1 MKTENDTPPAS
12 PVISTIETFPRFR
25 FENFNPRRKAR
36 RVEAARVEVAYSSDE
51 DDKESLWMSAR
62 DIRNNLKTFGE
73 NPELRKALAAYGL
86 SP

>member
-1 MKTENDTPPAS
+1 MKTEDNTPPAS
-12 PVISTIETFPRFR
+12 PVISNIETFPRFR
-25 FENFNPRRKAR
+25 FVEFNPRRKSR
-36 RVEAARVEVAYSSDE
+36 RVEAARVEVAYSSDLA
-51 DDKESLWMSAR
+51 DKDELWMSAR